1 MVDAS
6 NGGEAMPAIT
16 QRGRIMR
23 MMTGLGVLAGL
34 ACIGGPASAVT
45 TTTSTFAVSLTIA
58 AQCVINSASTLAFGS
73 LGVLGGIGGTTNNDQ
88 TSTIAVQCTNT
99 TPFNIGLDQG
109 ANGSSVTARKL
120 LNTGSSATVNYSL
133 YSDTNHTTNW
143 GNTVGT
149 DTVSDTGNG
158 ASVNYTVYGR
168 IPPQTTP
175 APGTYADVVTVTV
188 TY

>member
-1 MVDAS
+1 
-6 NGGEAMPAIT
+6 
-16 QRGRIMR
+16 

-34 ACIGGPASAVT
+34 ACIGGPAVATT

-58 AQCVINSASTLAFGS
+58 AQCVINSTQTLAFGS
-73 LGVLGGIGGTTNNDQ
+73 LGVLGGIGGTTNNDA

-99 TPFNIGLDQG
+99 TPFHIGLDG
-109 ANGSSVTARKL
+109 GTGGGDTTTRKL
-120 LNTGSSATVNYSL
+120 LNTGSSATVNYKL
-133 YSDTNHTTNW
+133 YSDTNYTVNW
-143 GNTVGT
+143 GNTPAT
-149 DTVSDTGNG
+149 DTVNDTGNG

-175 APGTYADVVTVTV
+175 APGTYADTVTVTV

>member
-1 MVDAS
+1 
-6 NGGEAMPAIT
+6 
-16 QRGRIMR
+16 MR

-34 ACIGGPASAVT
+34 ACIGGPAVATT

-58 AQCVINSASTLAFGS
+58 AQCVINSTSTLAFGS
-73 LGVLGGIGGTTNNDQ
+73 LGVLGGIGGTTNNDA

-99 TPFNIGLDQG
+99 TPFNIGLDG
-109 ANGSSVTARKL
+109 GTGGGDTSTRKL
-120 LNTGSSATVNYSL
+120 LNTGSSATVNYKL
-133 YSDTNHTTNW
+133 YSDTLHTVNW

-175 APGTYADVVTVTV
+175 APGTYADTVTVTV

>member
-1 MVDAS
+1 
-6 NGGEAMPAIT
+6 
-16 QRGRIMR
+16 MR

-34 ACIGGPASAVT
+34 ACIGGPAVATT

-73 LGVLGGIGGTTNNDQ
+73 LGVLGGIGGITNNDAQ
-88 TSTIAVQCTNT
+88 STIAVQCTNT
-99 TPFNIGLDQG
+99 TPFNIGLDG
-109 ANGSSVTARKL
+109 GTGGGDTSTRKL
-120 LNTGSSATVNYSL
+120 LNTGSSATVNYKL
-133 YSDTNHTTNW
+133 YSDTLHTVNW
-143 GNTVGT
+143 GNTVGS